1 MVSTVY
7 ILLLL
12 CSNSLSVSLYVLF
25 FWCYAAL
32 FRTFYCFGIDF
43 SVKIVYNIISKIM
56 EVSFMKRLIT
66 DKLVE
71 WKNSSFR
78 KPLLLK
84 GARQVGKTYAL
95 LEFGKEYYDNVV
107 YLHFEGN
114 TETLNKIFAPD
125 LNPKRIIEEISA
137 YAKQTIFPHKTLI
150 IFDEIQACEQAL
162 TSLKYFA
169 EEANEYHIVAAGS
182 LLGLAI
188 NRGNFSFPVG
198 KVDMLTMYPLSFE
211 EFLLSTN
218 NETLIEKIRESF
230 ETFTPLADVYHNLAL
245 DLYKKYLVIG
255 GFPAVVK
262 TYLETENYD
271 SVRAV
276 QADISDSYI
285 ADMTKYATPN
295 ETIRS
300 IAIFNTLP
308 SQLAKENTKFQY
320 AVIKSNARAKDYELS
335 LQWLKAAG
343 VVLENIKVTE
353 GKLPL
358 TVYEQLDSFKIYYS
372 DVGLLCFKS
381 GTFPQ
386 DVLVNSSIS
395 DRARGLLAENY
406 VAEQLTADGYRLN
419 YWESD
424 GKAELDFII
433 RQNDSVVPVEVKSA
447 DNVRARSLKIFVD
460 KYAPAYSIRLST
472 KNFGFENGIQSV
484 PLYAIFCL

>member
-1 MVSTVY
+1 M
-7 ILLLL
+7 
-12 CSNSLSVSLYVLF
+12 
-25 FWCYAAL
+25 
-32 FRTFYCFGIDF
+32 R
-43 SVKIVYNIISKIM
+43 
-56 EVSFMKRLIT
+56 RLIF
-66 DKLVE
+66 DKLIE
-71 WKNSSFR
+71 WKNSSSR

-95 LEFGKEYYDNVV
+95 LEFGRNYYDNVV

-125 LNPKRIIEEISA
+125 LNPKRIIEEISV
-137 YAKQTIFPHKTLI
+137 YAKQTIFPNKTLI

-169 EEANEYHIVAAGS
+169 EEAPEYHIVAAGS

-188 NRGNFSFPVG
+188 NRGKFSFPVG
-198 KVDMLTMYPLSFE
+198 KVDMLTMYPMSFE
-211 EFLLSTN
+211 EFLLATN
-218 NETLIEKIRESF
+218 NDTLIEKIRFSF
-230 ETFTPLADVYHNLAL
+230 SSFTPLADVYHNLAL
-245 DLYKKYLVIG
+245 ELYKKYLVVG
-255 GFPAVVK
+255 GYPAVVK
-262 TYLETENYD
+262 TYLETEDFD
-271 SVRAV
+271 SVRSV

-335 LQWLKAAG
+335 LQWLKASS
-343 VVLENIKVTE
+343 VVLENIKITE

-358 TVYEQLDSFKIYYS
+358 SVYELINSFKIYYS

-381 GTFPQ
+381 GTLPQ
-386 DVLVNSSIS
+386 DILVNSSIS

-406 VAEQLTADGYRLN
+406 VAEELVAQGYRLN

-424 GKAELDFII
+424 GKAELDFVI

-447 DNVRARSLKIFVD
+447 DNVRAKSLKVFID
-460 KYAPAYSIRLST
+460 KYSPSYSIRISAR
-472 KNFGFENGIQSV
+472 NFGFENGIKSV
-484 PLYAIFCL
+484 PLYAVFCL

>member
-1 MVSTVY
+1 M
-7 ILLLL
+7 
-12 CSNSLSVSLYVLF
+12 
-25 FWCYAAL
+25 
-32 FRTFYCFGIDF
+32 R
-43 SVKIVYNIISKIM
+43 
-56 EVSFMKRLIT
+56 RLIF
-66 DKLVE
+66 DKLIE
-71 WKNSSFR
+71 WKNSSSR

-95 LEFGKEYYDNVV
+95 LEFGRNYYDNVV

-125 LNPKRIIEEISA
+125 LNPKRIIEEISV
-137 YAKQTIFPHKTLI
+137 YAKQTIFPNKTLI

-169 EEANEYHIVAAGS
+169 EEAPEYHIIAAGS

-188 NRGNFSFPVG
+188 NRGKFSFPVG
-198 KVDMLTMYPLSFE
+198 KVDMLTMYPMSFE
-211 EFLLSTN
+211 EFLLATN
-218 NETLIEKIRESF
+218 NDTLIEKIRFSF
-230 ETFTPLADVYHNLAL
+230 SSFTPLADVYHNLAL
-245 DLYKKYLVIG
+245 ELYKKYLVVG
-255 GFPAVVK
+255 GYPAVVK
-262 TYLETENYD
+262 TYLETEDFD
-271 SVRAV
+271 SVRSV

-335 LQWLKAAG
+335 LQWLKASS
-343 VVLENIKVTE
+343 VVLENIKITE

-358 TVYEQLDSFKIYYS
+358 SVYEQIDSFKIYYS

-381 GTFPQ
+381 GTLPQ
-386 DVLVNSSIS
+386 DILINSSIS

-406 VAEQLTADGYRLN
+406 VAEQLVAQGYRLN

-424 GKAELDFII
+424 GKAELDFVI

-447 DNVRARSLKIFVD
+447 DNVRAKSLKVFID
-460 KYAPAYSIRLST
+460 KYSPSYSIRISAR
-472 KNFGFENGIQSV
+472 NFGFENDIKSV
-484 PLYAIFCL
+484 PLYAVFCL

>member
-1 MVSTVY
+1 M
-7 ILLLL
+7 
-12 CSNSLSVSLYVLF
+12 
-25 FWCYAAL
+25 
-32 FRTFYCFGIDF
+32 R
-43 SVKIVYNIISKIM
+43 
-56 EVSFMKRLIT
+56 RLIF
-66 DKLVE
+66 DKLIE
-71 WKNSSFR
+71 WKNSSSR

-95 LEFGKEYYDNVV
+95 LEFGRNYYDNVV

-125 LNPKRIIEEISA
+125 LNPKRIIEEISV
-137 YAKQTIFPHKTLI
+137 YAKQTIFPNKTLI

-169 EEANEYHIVAAGS
+169 EEAPEYHIVAAGS

-188 NRGNFSFPVG
+188 NRGKFSFPVG
-198 KVDMLTMYPLSFE
+198 KVDMLTMYPMSFE
-211 EFLLSTN
+211 EFLLATN
-218 NETLIEKIRESF
+218 NDTLIEKIRFSF
-230 ETFTPLADVYHNLAL
+230 SSFTPLADVYHNLAFE
-245 DLYKKYLVIG
+245 LYKKYLVVG
-255 GFPAVVK
+255 GYPAVVK
-262 TYLETENYD
+262 TYLETEDFD
-271 SVRAV
+271 SVRSV

-335 LQWLKAAG
+335 LQWLKASS
-343 VVLENIKVTE
+343 VVLENIKITE

-358 TVYEQLDSFKIYYS
+358 SVYEQIDSFKIYYS

-381 GTFPQ
+381 GTLPQ
-386 DVLVNSSIS
+386 DILVNSSIS
-395 DRARGLLAENY
+395 DRARRLLAENY
-406 VAEQLTADGYRLN
+406 VAEQLVAQGYRLN

-424 GKAELDFII
+424 GKAELDFVI

-447 DNVRARSLKIFVD
+447 DNVRGKSLKVFID
-460 KYAPAYSIRLST
+460 KYSPSYSIRISAR
-472 KNFGFENGIQSV
+472 NFGFENGIKSV
-484 PLYAIFCL
+484 PLYAVFCL

>member
-1 MVSTVY
+1 
-7 ILLLL
+7 
-12 CSNSLSVSLYVLF
+12 
-25 FWCYAAL
+25 
-32 FRTFYCFGIDF
+32 
-43 SVKIVYNIISKIM
+43 M
-56 EVSFMKRLIT
+56 ERLIMNN
-66 DKLVE
+66 LVK
-71 WKNSSFR
+71 WKESNDR

-84 GARQVGKTYAL
+84 GARQVGKTFVL
-95 LEFGKEYYDNVV
+95 LEFGKKYYDNVV

-125 LNPKRIIEEISA
+125 LNPKRIIEELSA
-137 YAKQTIFPHKTLI
+137 YSRQSIFPHKTLI

-162 TSLKYFA
+162 TSLKYFC
-169 EEANEYHIVAAGS
+169 EEAPEYHIVAAGS

-188 NRGNFSFPVG
+188 NRGKFSFPVG

-211 EFLLSTN
+211 EFLLAMGN
-218 NETLIEKIRESF
+218 DNLIGKIKDAYND
-230 ETFTPLADVYHNLAL
+230 FTPLADVYHNLAL
-245 DLYKKYLVIG
+245 ELYRKYLVIG
-255 GFPAVVK
+255 GYPAAVK
-262 TYLETENYD
+262 TYLETDNFD
-271 SVRAV
+271 AVRSV

-320 AVIKSNARAKDYELS
+320 AVIKSNARANDYELS
-335 LQWLKAAG
+335 LQWLKAAS

-358 TVYEQLDSFKIYYS
+358 SVYEQLDAFKIYYS

-381 GTFPQ
+381 GTLPQ
-386 DVLVNSSIS
+386 DILVNSVMS
-395 DRARGLLAENY
+395 DRARGVLAENY
-406 VAEQLTADGYRLN
+406 VAEQLVGQGYRLN
-419 YWESD
+419 YWESN
-424 GKAELDFII
+424 GKAELDFIV
-433 RQNDSVVPVEVKSA
+433 RQNDSVVPIEVKSA

-472 KNFGFENGIQSV
+472 KNFGFENGIKSI

>member
-1 MVSTVY
+1 
-7 ILLLL
+7 
-12 CSNSLSVSLYVLF
+12 
-25 FWCYAAL
+25 
-32 FRTFYCFGIDF
+32 
-43 SVKIVYNIISKIM
+43 M

-218 NETLIEKIRESF
+218 NETLIEKIRGSF

-255 GFPAVVK
+255 GYPAVVK

-276 QADISDSYI
+276 
-285 ADMTKYATPN
+285 
-295 ETIRS
+295 
-300 IAIFNTLP
+300 
-308 SQLAKENTKFQY
+308 
-320 AVIKSNARAKDYELS
+320 
-335 LQWLKAAG
+335 
-343 VVLENIKVTE
+343 
-353 GKLPL
+353 
-358 TVYEQLDSFKIYYS
+358 
-372 DVGLLCFKS
+372 
-381 GTFPQ
+381 
-386 DVLVNSSIS
+386 
-395 DRARGLLAENY
+395 
-406 VAEQLTADGYRLN
+406 
-419 YWESD
+419 
-424 GKAELDFII
+424 
-433 RQNDSVVPVEVKSA
+433 
-447 DNVRARSLKIFVD
+447 
-460 KYAPAYSIRLST
+460 
-472 KNFGFENGIQSV
+472 
-484 PLYAIFCL
+484 

>member
-1 MVSTVY
+1 MERL
-7 ILLLL
+7 IM
-12 CSNSLSVSLYVLF
+12 NSLLKWKES
-25 FWCYAAL
+25 
-32 FRTFYCFGIDF
+32 
-43 SVKIVYNIISKIM
+43 
-56 EVSFMKRLIT
+56 T
-66 DKLVE
+66 D
-71 WKNSSFR
+71 R

-84 GARQVGKTYAL
+84 GARQVGKTFVL
-95 LEFGKEYYDNVV
+95 LEFGKKYYDNVV

-125 LNPKRIIEEISA
+125 LNPKRIIEELSA
-137 YAKQTIFPHKTLI
+137 YSRQSIFPGKTLI

-162 TSLKYFA
+162 TSLKYFC
-169 EEANEYHIVAAGS
+169 EEAPEYHIVAAGS

-188 NRGNFSFPVG
+188 NRGKFSFPVG

-211 EFLLSTN
+211 EFLLATEN
-218 NETLIEKIRESF
+218 NALIGKIKEAYNGS
-230 ETFTPLADVYHNLAL
+230 TPLADVYHNLAL
-245 DLYKKYLVIG
+245 ELYRKYLVIG
-255 GFPAVVK
+255 GYPAAVK
-262 TYLETENYD
+262 TYLETDNFD
-271 SVRAV
+271 AVRSI

-320 AVIKSNARAKDYELS
+320 AVIKSNARANDYELS
-335 LQWLKAAG
+335 LQWLKAAS
-343 VVLENIKVTE
+343 VVLENIKVTD

-358 TVYEQLDSFKIYYS
+358 SVYEQLDAFKIYYS

-381 GTFPQ
+381 GTLPQ
-386 DVLVNSSIS
+386 DILVNSIMS

-406 VAEQLTADGYRLN
+406 VAEQLVAQGYRLN
-419 YWESD
+419 YWESN

-433 RQNDSVVPVEVKSA
+433 RQSDSVVPVEVKSA
-447 DNVRARSLKIFVD
+447 DNVRARSLKTFVD
-460 KYAPAYSIRLST
+460 KYAPAYSIRLSV
-472 KNFGFENGIQSV
+472 KNFGFENGIKSI

>member
-1 MVSTVY
+1 
-7 ILLLL
+7 
-12 CSNSLSVSLYVLF
+12 
-25 FWCYAAL
+25 
-32 FRTFYCFGIDF
+32 
-43 SVKIVYNIISKIM
+43 M
-56 EVSFMKRLIT
+56 ERLIMNN
-66 DKLVE
+66 LVK
-71 WKNSSFR
+71 WKESNDR

-84 GARQVGKTYAL
+84 GARQVGKTFVL
-95 LEFGKEYYDNVV
+95 LEFGKKYYDNVV

-125 LNPKRIIEEISA
+125 LNPKRIIEELSA
-137 YAKQTIFPHKTLI
+137 YSRQSIFPHKTLI

-162 TSLKYFA
+162 TSLKYFC
-169 EEANEYHIVAAGS
+169 EEAPEYHIVAAGS

-188 NRGNFSFPVG
+188 NRGKFSFPVG

-211 EFLLSTN
+211 EFLLAMGN
-218 NETLIEKIRESF
+218 DNLIGKIKDAYND
-230 ETFTPLADVYHNLAL
+230 FTPLADVYHNLAL
-245 DLYKKYLVIG
+245 ELYRKYLVIG
-255 GFPAVVK
+255 GYPAAVK
-262 TYLETENYD
+262 TYLETDNFD
-271 SVRAV
+271 AVRSV

-320 AVIKSNARAKDYELS
+320 AVIKSNARANDYELS
-335 LQWLKAAG
+335 LQWLKAAS

-358 TVYEQLDSFKIYYS
+358 SVYEQLDAFKIYYS

-381 GTFPQ
+381 GTLPQ
-386 DVLVNSSIS
+386 DILVNSVMS

-406 VAEQLTADGYRLN
+406 VAEQLVGQGYRLN
-419 YWESD
+419 YWESN
-424 GKAELDFII
+424 GKAELDFIV
-433 RQNDSVVPVEVKSA
+433 RQNDSVVPIEVKSA

-460 KYAPAYSIRLST
+460 KYAPAYSIRLSA
-472 KNFGFENGIQSV
+472 KNFGFENGIKSI